1 MNCKIDI
8 VAHSMGFAYALGMT
22 EFLKTKI
29 LPDAN
34 GYYFGRFYILAPE
47 NGCSAPPFNL
57 SDFEEIWQYG
67 SNEEVDIDYKQDGV
81 APQCAVPGIDWEP
94 QVNIQNI
101 PAYGRVPFQGKNEH
115 RNFLDAHYAENYDWV
130 IKELI
135 GNDRGTVKKRN

>member
-1 MNCKIDI
+1 MKAGKIDI

-47 NGCSAPPFNL
+47 NACSAPPFNL

-67 SNEEVDIDYKQDGV
+67 SNEEVDIDYRQDGI
-81 APQCAVPGIDWEP
+81 APQCAVPGLSW
-94 QVNIQNI
+94 NSNK
-101 PAYGRVPFQGKNEH
+101 YGRVPFQGKSEH
-115 RNFLDAHYAENYDWV
+115 RNFLDAHYGENYDWV
-130 IKELI
+130 VTRLR
-135 GNDRGTVKKRN
+135 GLDRGTVKIRN